1 MKLRILLPAFLLILG
16 IALGAASHANADYV
30 LWTPTTTNDQNVFSF
45 TPQGCTMSG
54 YLYINAPGAT
64 QDTTSPG
71 SALLL
76 TMPGSASNPFSAA
89 AADFTIAETGN
100 TWYVY
105 SGQTASGTPLLA
117 LGSTDQFGL
126 YYYQQ
131 TGPNQYTVFQP
142 SITNLGQTDVWLLN
156 TPAQCLPVYLADAT
170 NNQTVGSATPIP
182 GTFLLF
188 GSGLAGA
195 IGFLRR
201 FTG

>member
-1 MKLRILLPAFLLILG
+1 MKLRILLPAFLLIFG

-54 YLYINAPGAT
+54 TLYINADGAT
-64 QDTTSPG
+64 QGIGNTG
-71 SALLL
+71 NAALLNL
-76 TMPGSASNPFSAA
+76 APGNTQPYTAT
-89 AADFTIAETGN
+89 DFTIAETGN

-105 SGQTASGTPLLA
+105 SGQTASGTPLLN
-117 LGSTDQFGL
+117 LGSTNQFGL
-126 YYYQQ
+126 YYYYWP
-131 TGPNQYTVFQP
+131 TGGSGNTVVQP
-142 SITNLGQTDVWLLN
+142 IITNLGQSDEWALN
-156 TPAQCLPVYLADAT
+156 TPDGCLPVFIADAT

-188 GSGLAGA
+188 GSGLAGV